1 MEERTNMNGLD
12 NEKFLTAV
20 LDKTVQKLN
29 VLNAQ
34 NIVLETQLKFA
45 NDKILALE
53 KELNDSTSKQ
63 TESN

>member
-29 VLNAQ
+29 VLNTQ

-45 NDKILALE
+45 NDKI
-53 KELNDSTSKQ
+53 KELEAKNDSSSEQ
-63 TESN
+63 TNTN

>member
-1 MEERTNMNGLD
+1 MEEHINMSNID
-12 NEKFLTAV
+12 NEKFLAVV

-29 VLNAQ
+29 TLQAQ
-34 NIVLETQLKFA
+34 NLVLETQLKFA